1 MDARESTSMRP
12 ADRSIMEGTRAIIIE
27 QVTEPQDPAT
37 AAEMLAGLLRRWRPA
52 LVVAVVAA
60 VAAGYWDSERSG
72 QFQGI
77 SFTVVRPT
85 CDTPSLPNAA
95 DLAKA
100 LNSIPSREWNVSG
113 GRGKLE
119 ARTEKTTAGVELT
132 FTPKNAGDST
142 PALCRT
148 EAERMIGE
156 LNTLV
161 EPDIKRART
170 SIDAT
175 IAALEASIAQVSALA
190 NERSGVTGKPE
201 ALLLLQQASDMRE
214 RQATQRV
221 ARESLHGARLLGN
234 ETIVR
239 KASFAS
245 PPVTGLIAGC
255 IAFVAALFLI
265 AFGADVAAAYR
276 AGPARN
282 P

>member
-12 ADRSIMEGTRAIIIE
+12 ADRSIMEGTRAIIVE
-27 QVTEPQDPAT
+27 QVIEPQDPAT
-37 AAEMLAGLLRRWRPA
+37 AAEMLARLLRRWRPA
-52 LVVAVVAA
+52 LVIAVVAG
-60 VAAGYWDSERSG
+60 VAAGYWDAERSG
-72 QFQGI
+72 RVQGI

-132 FTPKNAGDST
+132 FTPKNADDST

-175 IAALEASIAQVSALA
+175 IDALERSIAEVSALA
-190 NERSGVTGKPE
+190 RKSSAANGESDTV
-201 ALLLLQQASDMRE
+201 LLSRQATDLRE
-214 RQATQRV
+214 RQAAQRV
-221 ARESLHGARLLGN
+221 VRDSMQAARIIGN
-234 ETIVR
+234 ETVVR
-239 KASFAS
+239 KSSIAS
-245 PPVTGLIAGC
+245 PPITGAIAGC
-255 IAFVAALFLI
+255 IAFVISLFVL